1 MGYPTLPF
9 KDEADAAVDGKVY
22 KVYDYETFNQ
32 YRDEL
37 ENTPNVAVRFKKDD
51 GSVEV
56 LPVRGSIG
64 GSMTK
69 PGVYTGKQV
78 DIFSSPST
86 EEEKKEYYPKP
97 GDRYFDFGDVKTIQE
112 YLDKSDQLYE
122 IKNQILE
129 SPDNLTIA
137 PLKPNDEPAMRGL
150 KLAVNAKGIDLD
162 KYKDRFGVN
171 YPNNKRK
178 LTDTSITLFQMERFC
193 ECLDMDMDIT
203 LRDKEGSIANPMR
216 KKITVNVYPGN
227 GDYVHIENVDD
238 EISTDSDDDF
248 MNKSENDEE
257 E

>member
-1 MGYPTLPF
+1 MGYPVLPF
-9 KDEADAAVDGKVY
+9 KDEADAAIDGKIY
-22 KVYDYETFNQ
+22 KAYDYAVYNQ
-32 YRDEL
+32 YREEL
-37 ENTPNVAVRFKKDD
+37 ESLPNVAIRFQKND

-56 LPVRGSIG
+56 LPVRGPIN
-64 GSMTK
+64 GSMNK

-78 DIFSSPST
+78 DIFSHPET
-86 EEEKKEYYPKP
+86 EEEKTEYNPKP

-112 YLDKSDQLYE
+112 YLDKADQLCE

-137 PLKPNDEPAMRGL
+137 PLRPNDEPAMRGL
-150 KLAVNAKGIDLD
+150 KLAINAKGIDLD

-203 LRDKEGSIANPMR
+203 LRDKEGNIANPMK

-227 GDYVHIENVDD
+227 GDYVHIENVDED
-238 EISTDSDDDF
+238 TSDD
-248 MNKSENDEE
+248 EEGEE
-257 E
+257 EE